1 MTTKSETTYLC
12 ACGAVHEEW
21 ETSQE
26 RAWDDVMASCTDL
39 QLAVCSEVR
48 LVDHRCTQKE
58 IILFTSPTPTSTK
71 SLSFTF
77 VQKLLAK

>member
-26 RAWDDVMASCTDL
+26 RAWDDVMASCTT
-39 QLAVCSEVR
+39 SR
-48 LVDHRCTQKE
+48 LLRSQARRPPLYTERNNTFHIANTDFYKV
-58 IILFTSPTPTSTK
+58 
-71 SLSFTF
+71 SFIYIRPKT
-77 VQKLLAK
+77 AR